1 MKIWEGKPLVYESP
15 GCVLSRWCSE
25 FIFEL
30 VLGMRRVLECQSIK
44 LTPGIG
50 VSLWIYDKR
59 DDTKSTWRLADSNPG
74 ITK

>member
-1 MKIWEGKPLVYESP
+1 MQ
-15 GCVLSRWCSE
+15 
-25 FIFEL
+25 
-30 VLGMRRVLECQSIK
+30 RVLECQSIK

-50 VSLWIYDKR
+50 ASLWIYDQR

>member
-1 MKIWEGKPLVYESP
+1 MNAL

-44 LTPGIG
+44 LAPGIG
-50 VSLWIYDKR
+50 VSLWIYDKC